1 MCNVLCKFLNR
12 RFEVGVNLLLFRGN
26 ASVLE
31 EIIGGSLSLG
41 VKDFLVSSFLPIE
54 RGIKVP

>member
-1 MCNVLCKFLNR
+1 VLCKFLNR